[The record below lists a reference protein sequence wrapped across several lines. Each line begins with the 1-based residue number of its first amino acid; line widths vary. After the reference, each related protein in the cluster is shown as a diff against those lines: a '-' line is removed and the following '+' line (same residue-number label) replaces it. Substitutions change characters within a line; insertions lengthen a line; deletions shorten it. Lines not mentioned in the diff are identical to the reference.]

1 MLMFII
7 GCVAGVLLTVLT
19 IRIILYI
26 MDKGADAEDYLDYL
40 HKKSTKKWAN
50 Y

>member
-7 GCVAGVLLTVLT
+7 RCIVGALLAVLT
-19 IRIILYI
+19 IIITLYI

>member
-7 GCVAGVLLTVLT
+7 GCIVGALLAVLT
-19 IRIILYI
+19 MIITLYI

-40 HKKSTKKWAN
+40 HKKSTKKSV
-50 Y
+50 